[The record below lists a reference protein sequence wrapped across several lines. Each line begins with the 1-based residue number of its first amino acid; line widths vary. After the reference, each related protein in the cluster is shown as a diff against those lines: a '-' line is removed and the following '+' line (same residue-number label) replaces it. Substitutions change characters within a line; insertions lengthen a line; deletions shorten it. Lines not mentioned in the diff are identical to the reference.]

1 MYVMLVY
8 AVALPRVRV
17 ACRIVGFL
25 GTFHLL
31 TRETHGAALRL
42 PRAPGHGRSAVPVA

>member
-8 AVALPRVRV
+8 AVALPRQSCLPRGGV
-17 ACRIVGFL
+17 L

-31 TRETHGAALRL
+31 SSETHGAALRH
-42 PRAPGHGRSAVPVA
+42 PRAPGLGRSAEPVA